1 MSLFYF
7 ETWCLFLFL
16 SWFLNLWKV
25 IFFSSTLIG
34 GDVINMDGTGSVS
47 IYGGKYFSDENFD
60 LKHTGPGIL
69 SMANAGKK

>member
-1 MSLFYF
+1 MKHGAFF
-7 ETWCLFLFL
+7 VM
-16 SWFLNLWKV
+16 FLNLRK
-25 IFFSSTLIG
+25 IRCYFFFLSLTLIG

>member
-1 MSLFYF
+1 MRLF
-7 ETWCLFLFL
+7 FL
-16 SWFLNLWKV
+16 
-25 IFFSSTLIG
+25 TLVG

>member
-1 MSLFYF
+1 MFM
-7 ETWCLFLFL
+7 
-16 SWFLNLWKV
+16 NLRKV
-25 IFFSSTLIG
+25 GSYFFSSTIIG

-69 SMANAGKK
+69 SMANAGKKSLQCLF